1 LHGLALRVQHR
12 FLGRDN
18 NFSFH
23 RKKSK
28 AGQSQMEVPP
38 KQ

>member
-1 LHGLALRVQHR
+1 LRIEHR

-18 NFSFH
+18 NFGFH

-28 AGQSQMEVPP
+28 AAPLKMEVPP
-38 KQ
+38 KK